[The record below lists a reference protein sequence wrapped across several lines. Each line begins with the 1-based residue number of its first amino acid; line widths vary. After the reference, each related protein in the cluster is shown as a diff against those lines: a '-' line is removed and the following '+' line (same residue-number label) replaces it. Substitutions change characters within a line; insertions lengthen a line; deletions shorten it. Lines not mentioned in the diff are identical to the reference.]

1 MQSFLQN
8 GNRCLQYLVLP
19 LGHFTRGHATENRR
33 NAKTAQPIW
42 SKCEASDAHYL
53 SPLRR
58 FQFQEDLFWNMASCV
73 CAVRPAA
80 KTASLPSLVRIG
92 ASAHRVAGAE

>member
-1 MQSFLQN
+1 MRSFLQN

-42 SKCEASDAHYL
+42 SKCEASDAH
-53 SPLRR
+53 PPR
-58 FQFQEDLFWNMASCV
+58 FRDDGAQFNSVRYADYNDTAKLGFEKEIAEASKV
-73 CAVRPAA
+73 FQDIWKVN
-80 KTASLPSLVRIG
+80 
-92 ASAHRVAGAE
+92 ENE